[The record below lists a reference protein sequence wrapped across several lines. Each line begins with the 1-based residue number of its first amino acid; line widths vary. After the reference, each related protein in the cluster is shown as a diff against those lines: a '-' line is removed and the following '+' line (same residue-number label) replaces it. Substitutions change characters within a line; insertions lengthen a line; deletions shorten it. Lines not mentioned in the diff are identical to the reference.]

1 MRLSEA
7 ENKIKKD
14 LAERVL
20 QPGDA
25 LWENIQKELDQKQSK
40 PKNAYLWWKVGSVA
54 AVLCLAFLA
63 YQGFQSTP
71 ENKINLVL
79 DTKPIKTKVLDLK
92 AENLNVQLVHHP
104 KEGVQKTVNRA
115 IKPKENPVPTA
126 ETPSQV
132 AEVEYTNPGDEAEML
147 LAIAQQQLK
156 MKNDEKLT
164 AEVNRLIDMAMS
176 ETEDAQQKSILKD
189 MKAMVLLA
197 EVESE
202 IELEKPPLLKDKI
215 WDALVFNFNQMKNN
229 IVLN

>member
-7 ENKIKKD
+7 ENKIKRD
-14 LAERVL
+14 LAGRAL
-20 QPGDA
+20 QPSDA

-40 PKNAYLWWKVGSVA
+40 PKIAYLWWKLGSVA
-54 AVLCLAFLA
+54 AVLCLAFFA
-63 YQGFQSTP
+63 YQGFQSRTDRAT
-71 ENKINLVL
+71 NLVI
-79 DTKPIKTKVLDLK
+79 DSKPIKTKAFDIK
-92 AENLNVQLVHHP
+92 AENLNIQLVHYP
-104 KEGVQKTVNRA
+104 VEQIQKTVNRT
-115 IKPKENPVPTA
+115 IQPKENPVLVV
-126 ETPSQV
+126 ETSTQTT
-132 AEVEYTNPGDEAEML
+132 EVENTNPGDEAEML

-156 MKNDEKLT
+156 MQNDEKLT
-164 AEVNRLIDMAMS
+164 AEVNKLIDQAMS

-189 MKAMVLLA
+189 MKATVLLA

>member
-7 ENKIKKD
+7 ENKIKSD
-14 LAERVL
+14 LAEKEL
-20 QPGDA
+20 QPSDA

-40 PKNAYLWWKVGSVA
+40 PKIAYLWWKVGSVA

-71 ENKINLVL
+71 EETTNVVL
-79 DTKPIKTKVLDLK
+79 DTKPIKTKALELK
-92 AENLNVQLVHHP
+92 AVNLNIQLVHNRLEDVRETINHSIQVKESEVVIADTPVEMEQVESMTP
-104 KEGVQKTVNRA
+104 K
-115 IKPKENPVPTA
+115 
-126 ETPSQV
+126 
-132 AEVEYTNPGDEAEML
+132 DEAEML

-156 MKNDEKLT
+156 MKKDQKLT
-164 AEVNRLIDMAMS
+164 AEVNRLIDLAMS

-215 WDALVFNFNQMKNN
+215 WNALVFNFNQMKNN
-229 IVLN
+229 IVIN